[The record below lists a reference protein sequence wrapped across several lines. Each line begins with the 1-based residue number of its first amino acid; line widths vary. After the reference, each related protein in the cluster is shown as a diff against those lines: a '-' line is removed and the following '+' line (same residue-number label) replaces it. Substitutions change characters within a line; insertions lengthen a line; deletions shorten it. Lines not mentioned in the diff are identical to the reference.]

1 MVDETDALDELGIKL
16 ANRLQTT
23 IIKKDRALLQ
33 SILESYTYLIIVYQ
47 NLTNIKQ
54 FSPKLKRYDMV
65 KYLHDWCKASA
76 GSNVKVLVAE
86 KQQKI
91 SSFSSSLL
99 KSDGSTLS

>member
-1 MVDETDALDELGIKL
+1 
-16 ANRLQTT
+16 
-23 IIKKDRALLQ
+23 
-33 SILESYTYLIIVYQ
+33 
-47 NLTNIKQ
+47 
-54 FSPKLKRYDMV
+54 MV